1 MRRALL
7 RGNRGASGTA
17 RGETAPVQNG
27 SSSALVSGRYELG
40 DLLGRGGMGEVRAA
54 RDLTLNRDVAVKLL
68 HESLAG
74 DERVSRRFQHEAH
87 AAARLT
93 HPNVVRVYDAGEHDG
108 RPFIVMELL
117 PGETLAD
124 EIARGPLPELRVR
137 AIAVQ
142 VLDALAE
149 AHRHGV
155 LHRDVKPSN
164 VLLAPGGAVRVG
176 DFGIAKTDLATDAT
190 TTGTVVGTLGYL
202 APERLHGEP
211 ATAASDVY
219 SVGVLLYEALTGQR
233 PFSGDNPVALLT
245 SVQRGS
251 PPPIRELRPDVDP
264 WFAALVH
271 RAMSVAPA
279 ARVASAELFAAELR
293 SATHHPPSSPDS
305 TAVMPTVTE
314 AMPVAP
320 RHIPPPPP
328 PFQPPP
334 EPVRPPPPEPYRA
347 PAVPE
352 PYRAPAR
359 RRARVLRAVL
369 IVLVL
374 GALGF
379 GVGLGL
385 GTLLDDDPATSDTDG
400 AGTTDDP
407 VERALRV
414 LEEAVTP

>member
-1 MRRALL
+1 V
-7 RGNRGASGTA
+7 
-17 RGETAPVQNG
+17 ENG
-27 SSSALVSGRYELG
+27 SSGALVSGRYELG
-40 DLLGRGGMGEVRAA
+40 ELLGRGGMGEVRAA
-54 RDLTLNRDVAVKLL
+54 RDLTLGRDVAVKLL

-117 PGETLAD
+117 RGETLAD
-124 EIARGPLPELRVR
+124 EISRGPLPELRVR

-142 VLDALAE
+142 VLDALAA

-251 PPPIRELRPDVDP
+251 PTPLRELRPDVEP
-264 WFAALVH
+264 WFATLVH
-271 RAMSVAPA
+271 RAMSVEPA
-279 ARVASAELFAAELR
+279 ARVESAELFAAELR
-293 SATHHPPSSPDS
+293 SAVHRPPPSSPDA
-305 TAVMPTVTE
+305 TEVMPIVTE
-314 AMPVAP
+314 AMPVTPPRVAAP
-320 RHIPPPPP
+320 PAPPPPYRP
-328 PFQPPP
+328 PAPAPYRAPAPPP
-334 EPVRPPPPEPYRA
+334 APEPYRA
-347 PAVPE
+347 PAP
-352 PYRAPAR
+352 PPAR
-359 RRARVLRAVL
+359 RGGRVLRAVL

-379 GVGLGL
+379 AVGLGL
-385 GTLLDDDPATSDTDG
+385 GTFLDDDPASTGTDG
-400 AGTTDDP
+400 AGSSDDP
-407 VERALRV
+407 IERALRV

>member
-1 MRRALL
+1 L
-7 RGNRGASGTA
+7 R
-17 RGETAPVQNG
+17 
-27 SSSALVSGRYELG
+27 
-40 DLLGRGGMGEVRAA
+40 
-54 RDLTLNRDVAVKLL
+54 
-68 HESLAG
+68 
-74 DERVSRRFQHEAH
+74 
-87 AAARLT
+87 
-93 HPNVVRVYDAGEHDG
+93 
-108 RPFIVMELL
+108 
-117 PGETLAD
+117 GETLAD
-124 EIARGPLPELRVR
+124 EISRGPLPELRVR

-142 VLDALAE
+142 VLDALAA

-251 PPPIRELRPDVDP
+251 PTPLRELRPDVEP

-279 ARVASAELFAAELR
+279 ARVGSAELFAAELR
-293 SATHHPPSSPDS
+293 SATHRAPSAPDS
-305 TAVMPTVTE
+305 TEVMPTVTE
-314 AMPVAP
+314 AMPSAP
-320 RHIPPPPP
+320 RLVAAPPAPPPPY
-328 PFQPPP
+328 
-334 EPVRPPPPEPYRA
+334 RPPAPAPYRPPAPAPYRA
-347 PAVPE
+347 PAPE
-352 PYRAPAR
+352 SAPAGR
-359 RRARVLRAVL
+359 SGGGRILRAVL

-379 GVGLGL
+379 AVGLGI
-385 GTLLDDDPATSDTDG
+385 GTLLDDDPASTQSG
-400 AGTTDDP
+400 NTDDP
-407 VERALRV
+407 VERALRA
-414 LEEAVTP
+414 LEAAVTP